1 MTRENT
7 QKKHFVA
14 IVFNKK
20 VMMAFNMS
28 GFFLNSMLHIRT
40 SNVDTAYGYYLYTN
54 FSKTVCQRVD

>member
-20 VMMAFNMS
+20 VMMAFNS
-28 GFFLNSMLHIRT
+28 CGFFLNSMYHIRT
-40 SNVDTAYGYYLYTN
+40 SNV
-54 FSKTVCQRVD
+54 